1 MTFRPASE
9 VEFSTKSARF
19 VAPGSVTNGE
29 FGLFEWRMDARQTV
43 TLLEATG

>member
-9 VEFSTKSARF
+9 VGFGTRITRF

-29 FGLFEWRMDARQTV
+29 FGLFEWRMDAHQQ
-43 TLLEATG
+43 